1 MIYADLPAG
10 GTVFLDASV
19 FIHHF
24 EPNALYGPSA
34 TEFLERIEN
43 QEMIGV
49 TTTHVLSEVAHRL
62 MTIEAMQA
70 FGWPSAGIA
79 QPTSKPS
86 SPGANADAISSGHSG
101 NPPVRR
107 PDPLRSTR
115 PGWISPPK
123 PVNKLAFCI
132 TMR

>member
-1 MIYADLPAG
+1 MINADLPAG

-24 EPNALYGPSA
+24 EPNALYGPPA

-43 QEMIGV
+43 QEIIGV

-79 QPTSKPS
+79 ADFETIQPRCKRSRDFVRPFRKS
-86 SPGANADAISSGHSG
+86 
-101 NPPVRR
+101 PVRR
-107 PDPLRSTR
+107 PDPLHRPVLAGSRRRGQSTNW
-115 PGWISPPK
+115 PF
-123 PVNKLAFCI
+123 A
-132 TMR
+132 